1 MNTLLLN
8 AAQVKTGADIIKNG
22 GLVAIPTETV
32 YGLGASGLD
41 TDAVKRIFQV
51 KGRPQDNPLILHV
64 ASAEDLENWCRDI
77 PQEAYLLAE
86 KLWPGPLTMV
96 LYKRENVPY
105 QVTAGLETVAMRC
118 PDHPVTRELIRLSGV
133 PVAAPS
139 ANLSGKPS
147 TTTAQHCIH
156 DLWGKIDAIL
166 DGGPCRVGV
175 ESTILD
181 LTVSP
186 PRILRPGGAT
196 LEQLRELLPEVELD
210 PGLVKAGETPKAPG
224 MKYRHYSP
232 QAEVRL
238 LGGTRERF
246 MDYVNLLPDDGT
258 AVLCYAGEEGAF
270 PGKRVLCFG
279 EADAPETL
287 AANVFDCLRE
297 LDTPEIKIICVPCP
311 EETGV
316 GRAVV
321 NRLRKAAGGTVL
333 CL

>member
-32 YGLGASGLD
+32 YGLGANGLD
-41 TDAVKRIFQV
+41 TDAVRRIFEV

-64 ASAEDLENWCRDI
+64 ASAEDLPSWCRDI
-77 PQEAYLLAE
+77 PEEALLLAE
-86 KLWPGPLTMV
+86 KFWPGPLTMV
-96 LYKRENVPY
+96 LNKKESVPM

-147 TTTAQHCIH
+147 TTTVQHCIH

-166 DGGPCRVGV
+166 DGGTCRVGV

-186 PRILRPGGAT
+186 PRILRPGGVT
-196 LEQLRELLPEVELD
+196 LEQLKAFLPDVEMD

-238 LGGTRERF
+238 LSGTQERF
-246 MDYVNLLPDDGT
+246 ADYVNALPDEGT
-258 AVLCYAGEEGAF
+258 AVLCYEGDEGKF

-279 EADAPETL
+279 RADAPETL
-287 AANVFDCLRE
+287 AASVFDCLRE
-297 LDTPEIKIICVPCP
+297 LDTPEIRLICVPCP